1 MNKIPMTEKQK
12 NQIEEIYWKWF
23 SKRHLNNRTR
33 YDLKKDNR

>member
-23 SKRHLNNRTR
+23 STRHL
-33 YDLKKDNR
+33 KKFMEKIEQ